1 MPKLL
6 EIIARERRIRQQKRE
21 IRELRGEVE
30 KLRTQNERMRDAMRR
45 CLSCDYRNEAGARR

>member
-21 IRELRGEVE
+21 IQELRGEVE
-30 KLRTQNERMRDAMRR
+30 KLQTQNERMRDAMRR

>member
-6 EIIARERRIRQQKRE
+6 DFVARERRMWEQKRE

-30 KLRTQNERMRDAMRR
+30 RLRTENQRIREAMRR
-45 CLSCDYRNEAGARR
+45 CLNCDYRNEAGARR

>member
-30 KLRTQNERMRDAMRR
+30 KLQTQNERMRDAMRR

>member
-6 EIIARERRIRQQKRE
+6 EIVARERRMREQRRE

-30 KLRTQNERMRDAMRR
+30 KLRIQNERLREAMRR